1 MYQIDLACRMTAPA
15 PPAQVFPLLCPVRE
29 HDWIDGWSAEVLFSR
44 TGVAELGC
52 VFRTA
57 TATWVVHHYEPPSR
71 IGFTV
76 HHGADLVELLTIELD
91 GDGTS
96 TLEWRRKLTALDPG
110 RVADVERRAAG
121 FVTRHAWIEQALA
134 HYLATGDK
142 LPAEAC

>member
-1 MYQIDLACRMTAPA
+1 MYQIDLACRMTVPA
-15 PPAQVFPLLCPVRE
+15 SPSAVFPLLCPVRE

-57 TATWVVHHYEPPSR
+57 TSTWVVHAYEPPSR

-76 HHGADLVELLTIELD
+76 HHGTDLIELLGIELT
-91 GDGTS
+91 GAT
-96 TLEWRRKLTALDPG
+96 TLEWRRRLTALEAA
-110 RVADVERRAAG
+110 RVPELERRAAS
-121 FVTRHAWIEQALA
+121 FATRHAWIEQALA

-142 LPAEAC
+142 LPAGAH